1 MRVHYRSRPI
11 WILIG
16 AALLITLSSGRPV
29 SLRSEKTTQ
38 TMVAG
43 VANQVPRS
51 RRKRPTSVMTVP
63 PRVNEAPSQA
73 NEPLTIRA
81 DKKLIQVGETVT
93 FVLEPK
99 KYFDHSRP
107 TVEFNFGDGKTESK
121 DPSKTEVQHQFTSA
135 GQFMVSVKIGSPPG
149 IALVEVIDPITI
161 TVAQVKL
168 SVNPRSVEVGM
179 PVSLQA
185 TSVSKDPNLRYKF
198 LFGDNKQTNWQ
209 ESNEATHSY
218 SAAGD
223 YKATVEIGFGDNA
236 VRLDSNDSDSI
247 KVTLPPPQSIDF
259 RVRPS
264 RVDANETV
272 TLSVRFRENGRNIK
286 YRFLFD
292 DGQTSEWQDEGQ
304 ITHSYVAGTYQPTA
318 EAGVLIDGTVIPL
331 VTATPKTVEVA
342 GIPSA
347 ASPTPTQATSPT
359 PSPPPV
365 KDPILILIWLA
376 IAAVVLVSS
385 YKAVKWAYTPKPT
398 FVAFTDIGTATMD
411 QNQITPLSDFELH
424 LDPNVGEGSYDISKS
439 EQSLIRAERS
449 HP

>member
-1 MRVHYRSRPI
+1 M
-11 WILIG
+11 G

-29 SLRSEKTTQ
+29 SLQLKKTTQ
-38 TMVAG
+38 TQVAS
-43 VANQVPRS
+43 VVNQVPPS

-63 PRVNEAPSQA
+63 PRVNQVPPQA
-73 NEPLTIRA
+73 NETLTIRA
-81 DKKLIQVGETVT
+81 DRKLIQVGETVT

-99 KYFDHSRP
+99 KYFDHSRR
-107 TVEFNFGDGKTESK
+107 TIEFNFGDGKTETK

-135 GQFMVSVKIGSPPG
+135 GQFNVSVKVSSPPG

-168 SVNPRSVEVGM
+168 SVNPQSLEVGM
-179 PVSLQA
+179 PVSLKA

-223 YKATVEIGFGDNA
+223 YKATVDIGFGDNA
-236 VRLDSNDSDSI
+236 VRLDSIDSDSI
-247 KVTLPPPQSIDF
+247 KVTLPTPESIDF
-259 RVRPS
+259 RVQPS

-272 TLSVRFRENGRNIK
+272 TLSVRFRESGRNIQ

-292 DGQTSEWQDEGQ
+292 DGQTSEWQAEPQ
-304 ITHSYVAGTYQPTA
+304 ITHPYVAGTYQPTA
-318 EAGVLIDGTVIPL
+318 EVGVLIDGTVVTL
-331 VTATPKTVEVA
+331 VTSAPKTIEVV
-342 GIPSA
+342 GIQQPSV
-347 ASPTPTQATSPT
+347 SPTPTQ
-359 PSPPPV
+359 PPPPPPPPSV
-365 KDPILILIWLA
+365 IPDWLIFVLIGL
-376 IAAVVLVSS
+376 VVTVVALVVT
-385 YKAVKWAYTPKPT
+385 YKAAKWAYTPKPT
-398 FVAFTDIGTATMD
+398 FVAFTDVGTATMD
-411 QNQITPLSDFELH
+411 QNQIAPLSDFELH

-439 EQSLIRAERS
+439 EPSLIRDERS